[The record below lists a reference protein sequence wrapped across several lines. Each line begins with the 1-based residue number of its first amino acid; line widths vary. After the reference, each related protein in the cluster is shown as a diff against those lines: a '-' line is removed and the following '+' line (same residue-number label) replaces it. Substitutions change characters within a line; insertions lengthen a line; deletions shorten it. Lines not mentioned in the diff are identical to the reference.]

1 MGIPA
6 TMSFLVRTRVGDF
19 SLAEAC
25 TLEELS
31 ARGPEALLPAEDF
44 LSHLT
49 AYTMADH
56 RIQPFLNGL
65 STQDMAF
72 IGSEAQLLRV
82 YGKGRFLGIGRFVV
96 ASRSI
101 VPEKVFY

>member
-1 MGIPA
+1 
-6 TMSFLVRTRVGDF
+6 MSFLVRTRVGDF

-31 ARGPEALLPAEDF
+31 ARGPAALLPAEDF